1 MKALRSRLSYSNVIS
16 TIALFLA
23 LGGGAYAVTGS
34 ESDPPQAD
42 SAQIPTRGGTIIG
55 CYNRRTGALRA
66 VSSSRRCRRGRERV
80 LRWAQRGRQGQPG
93 TPADTSAFYTKGET
107 DSRFLPLN
115 GTAQNASLLEGLR
128 ATAFEDASTIV
139 SGKADQTSAS
149 RLTVLEVP
157 AVGVRLLTDG
167 DGASDGGMRVQS
179 MRSSGT
185 LTMSSGA
192 VLNPGETSPEAAPDE
207 FGGATT
213 SNIWRQIVT
222 ADPTGR
228 FVALEC
234 WMTGATAQCVAAA
247 G

>member
-1 MKALRSRLSYSNVIS
+1 MKALRSRLTYANVIS

-55 CYNRRTGALRA
+55 CYNRRTGSVRV

-93 TPADTSAFYTKGET
+93 APADTSAFYTKGET
-107 DSRFLPLN
+107 DSRFLPLG
-115 GTAQNASLLEGLR
+115 GTAANATLLEGLR
-128 ATAFEDASTIV
+128 ATAFEDAGAIV
-139 SGKADQTSAS
+139 RGKADQTSGS
-149 RLTVLEVP
+149 QLTVLEVST
-157 AVGVRLLTDG
+157 VGVRVLTDG
-167 DGASDGGMRVQS
+167 DVNPDGGMRVQS

-185 LTMSSGA
+185 LTMSSGP
-192 VLNPGETSPEAAPDE
+192 VLDPGEVSPDTAPDE
-207 FGGATT
+207 FGGGTT
-213 SNIWRQIVT
+213 SNIWRQVVT
-222 ADPTGR
+222 HDQTGR
-228 FVALEC
+228 FVTIEC
-234 WMTGATAQCVAAA
+234 WMTGATAQCVASS